1 VNESPTDSSLLKRVR
16 KHDPAAWDELVA
28 WAGPLVFSWCGQA
41 SLGKEDRED
50 VFQEVFLK
58 VYRGL
63 QAFQYGR
70 PGQSFRGWLLI
81 ITRNAIIDFARR
93 RLQEPLVAG
102 YVEYQALLDN
112 ASERL
117 PDSEA
122 DSPTARHVT
131 IRRALDLLHKQF
143 SEENWKAFWRTAVD
157 GLTATEAGKE
167 LGMDPAAVRKAKSRV
182 LARLR
187 QDFQGL
193 LD

>member
-1 VNESPTDSSLLKRVR
+1 LKRVR